1 MPVPVVKA
9 GLLVKAGG
17 LLLAARRLLPFGAPG
32 SGPGAES
39 AGGGAIAGGSM
50 LSAGAA
56 KLGVTALCVAGAAG
70 SYAVCSQ
77 VGVLPGAS
85 GKVGH
90 HAGHHG
96 QTAAATQVTRTIVL
110 PAPAGRRTAP
120 DGTPKSSHRAPAAT
134 RKPTRRRQAEFAN
147 TGASDSDAA
156 RREFGGASA
165 ANVAPTFE
173 TASVPSPA
181 SREFTYRS
189 SAAEDEF
196 GG

>member
-1 MPVPVVKA
+1 M
-9 GLLVKAGG
+9 
-17 LLLAARRLLPFGAPG
+17 AATAF
-32 SGPGAES
+32 ST
-39 AGGGAIAGGSM
+39 AIAGGSM

-90 HAGHHG
+90 HARHREHASG
-96 QTAAATQVTRTIVL
+96 ATQVTRTSAL
-110 PAPAGRRTAP
+110 PAPTGRRT
-120 DGTPKSSHRAPAAT
+120 TPTATAKSTRRVPATT
-134 RKPTRRRQAEFAN
+134 RKTTTRGQTEFAN
-147 TGASDSDAA
+147 AGDSDSAAA

-165 ANVAPTFE
+165 AYIAPTFE
-173 TASVPSPA
+173 TASAPSPA